1 MSSHHHDIYIHL
13 LYSIAR
19 EKSKKYTLFSLYR
32 LTMFFFV
39 MWYCVRIQKKHS
51 SWLCFLCFFHKLLNK
66 LVCNLFHSRQILDWI
81 FWQTIQFFDFLFVHY
96 KIQSKS
102 KLKTMHNVMKNIEQ
116 NMIHQYI
123 KHHKHH
129 QTVSFIF
136 ISKKNVKGL
145 TVETKS
151 KATSESHFQVYI
163 FSTVQRTLN
172 HLHSIFQHQSC
183 LFHTIVQWTNIF
195 CSIFQIRNI
204 AFCFHL
210 VLVLSLGHCS
220 FQSRTDSTNQRVSYS
235 LFALSSS
242 SFDCSSDK
250 ISDFNC
256 L

>member
-32 LTMFFFV
+32 LTIFFFV
-39 MWYCVRIQKKHS
+39 LWYCLRIQKKHS

-129 QTVSFIF
+129 QIVSFILANF
-136 ISKKNVKGL
+136 YDIKL
-145 TVETKS
+145 LFMILW
-151 KATSESHFQVYI
+151 SHFRNK
-163 FSTVQRTLN
+163 FRFFLN
-172 HLHSIFQHQSC
+172 MSDICEFFTHINFFKSFVDVSIFVI
-183 LFHTIVQWTNIF
+183 FHNIHALCQWAV
-195 CSIFQIRNI
+195 C
-204 AFCFHL
+204 
-210 VLVLSLGHCS
+210 
-220 FQSRTDSTNQRVSYS
+220 
-235 LFALSSS
+235 
-242 SFDCSSDK
+242 
-250 ISDFNC
+250 
-256 L
+256 